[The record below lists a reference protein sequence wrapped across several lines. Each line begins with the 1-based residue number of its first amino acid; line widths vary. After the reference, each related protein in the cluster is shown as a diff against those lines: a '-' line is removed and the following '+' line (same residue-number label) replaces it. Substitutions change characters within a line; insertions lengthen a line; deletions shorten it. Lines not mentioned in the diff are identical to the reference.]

1 MVYMRVTLPLL
12 RIQPARAPILRYG
25 VAVLSTTLALIPVL
39 LLPNIAESRLAV
51 FAVAVMVSAWY
62 GGWKPGLVATSFALT
77 VSAYFSFSG
86 EHTPAQYRSTMIRLT
101 LFVVLAMLIC
111 WFNAALRA
119 AQESLRRS
127 EINFRSLVT
136 NAPYGICRCDSA
148 GQLLD
153 ANPAL
158 LAMLGY
164 PSAKELVGQHLGGLY
179 ADTQHWFELA
189 DFLRSAAP
197 FTGLI
202 AEWKRKDGSG
212 TVVRVSGRA
221 VSNGDRGKTFEL
233 FAEDVTE
240 RRALEQQLR
249 QSQKMEAVGRL
260 AGGIAHDFNNLL
272 MVISGYSEFLLDRL
286 GPDPALRGPAQEIA
300 SASGSATTLTR
311 QLLAFSRKQM
321 LAPKILDLNGVVT
334 ENLKMLTRVIG
345 EDIDL
350 VMVPAPGLGTVR
362 ADAGQ
367 IEQVIMNLAVNARDA
382 MPSGGKLTIETSNV
396 SLDEEYARFHAP
408 LRPGNYVLLSISDTG
423 AGMDSETQSHIFEP
437 FFTTKGPK
445 GTGLGLS
452 TVYGIVK
459 QSGGYIWVY
468 SEPGKGST
476 FKIYLPRV
484 AETVESPAQV
494 IVPAESAA
502 TEPGTETILLVEDE
516 ANLRYLARQYLEK
529 QGYRVIEAA
538 DGAVAMQIAVAHD
551 KMIHLLLTDVIMPG
565 MNGREL
571 AQRISEIR
579 PNVKVL
585 YMSGYTENVI
595 GRNGTLD
602 AGVTLLQKPFTLRDL
617 KSKVREVL
625 DTNPIS
631 PEVVMSVHTAHA
643 KASHP
648 QLPLSRAQ
656 RFQLHLPLKYR
667 RLDEEKWHDGE
678 TRNISR
684 SGLLFQ
690 AEDLLQPNVILEI
703 NLVLPA
709 EIAGLSAYRSGL
721 PGRSCANGKR
731 QTARKCRPPWPQKFF
746 SITSSTDRSCRGLKS
761 SCEHPVPSKTGFLG
775 TRYWVLA
782 TRCQLFPQRIHFLSH
797 RVLQL
802 FDPFA
807 GHG

>member
-1 MVYMRVTLPLL
+1 MRVSLPLL
-12 RIQPARAPILRYG
+12 SIQPARAPILRYG
-25 VAVLSTTLALIPVL
+25 VAVLSTTLALIPAL
-39 LLPNIAESRLAV
+39 LLPNITESRLAV

-77 VSAYFSFSG
+77 VSAYFSFSS
-86 EHTPAQYRSTMIRLT
+86 EQTPAQFRSTMIRLS
-101 LFVVLAMLIC
+101 LFVVLAALIC
-111 WFNAALRA
+111 WLNAALRA

-127 EINFRSLVT
+127 EMNFRSLVT

-158 LAMLGY
+158 LTMLGY
-164 PSAKELVGQHLGGLY
+164 SSPSELVGKHLGGLY
-179 ADTQHWFELA
+179 SDTHRWFELA
-189 DFLRSAAP
+189 DYLRSAAP
-197 FTGLI
+197 FNGLI
-202 AEWKRKDGSG
+202 AEWKRKDGI
-212 TVVRVSGRA
+212 TILVRVSGRA
-221 VSNGDRGKTFEL
+221 VCNDERKTAFEL

-240 RRALEQQLR
+240 RRALEQQLQ
-249 QSQKMEAVGRL
+249 QSQKMEAIGRL

-300 SASGSATTLTR
+300 GASQRASSLTR

-350 VMVPAPGLGTVR
+350 VMVPAPSLGAVR

-367 IEQVIMNLAVNARDA
+367 IDQVIMNLAVNARDA

-408 LRPGNYVLLSISDTG
+408 LRPGDYVMLAISDTG
-423 AGMDSETQSHIFEP
+423 LGMDSETQSHIFEP

-459 QSGGYIWVY
+459 QSGGYIWVN
-468 SEPGKGST
+468 SEPGKGTS
-476 FKIYLPRV
+476 FKIYLPRI
-484 AETVESPAQV
+484 AERAEPAQV
-494 IVPAESAA
+494 VASNESAFI
-502 TEPGTETILLVEDE
+502 EPGTETILLAEDE
-516 ANLRYLARQYLEK
+516 ANLRYLARQFLEK
-529 QGYRVIEAA
+529 QGYKVIEAA
-538 DGAVAMQIAVAHD
+538 DGAVAMQIAVAHEGV
-551 KMIHLLLTDVIMPG
+551 IHLLLTDVIMPG

-579 PNVKVL
+579 PQTKVL

-595 GRNGTLD
+595 GHNGTLD
-602 AGVTLLQKPFTLRDL
+602 AGVRLLQKPFTLRDL

-625 DTNPIS
+625 DSTPFPQDAEKPVRS
-631 PEVVMSVHTAHA
+631 AYAAAARGPE
-643 KASHP
+643 
-648 QLPLSRAQ
+648 LPLSRAP

-667 RLDEEKWHDGE
+667 RLDEDKWHDGE
-678 TRNISR
+678 TRDISR
-684 SGLLFQ
+684 SGLLFR
-690 AEDLLQPNVILEI
+690 AEDALQPNIQLEI
-703 NLVLPA
+703 NLVLPS
-709 EIAGLSAYRSGL
+709 EIAGLS
-721 PGRSCANGKR
+721 P
-731 QTARKCRPPWPQKFF
+731 TEV
-746 SITSSTDRSCRGLKS
+746 ICRG
-761 SCEHPVPSKTGFLG
+761 EVVRTIEPLG
-775 TRYWVLA
+775 KEMSPALA
-782 TRCQLFPQRIHFLSH
+782 AKILQYHFQHGSQLPR
-797 RVLQL
+797 
-802 FDPFA
+802 A
-807 GHG
+807 

>member
-86 EHTPAQYRSTMIRLT
+86 EHTPAQFRSTMLRLA
-101 LFVVLAMLIC
+101 LFVVLAALIC
-111 WFNAALRA
+111 WFNAALRY
-119 AQESLRRS
+119 AQEGLRRS
-127 EINFRSLVT
+127 EMNFRSLVT

-153 ANPAL
+153 VNPAL
-158 LAMLGY
+158 LSMLGY
-164 PSAKELVGQHLGGLY
+164 SSAKELSGKHLGALY
-179 ADTQHWFELA
+179 ADTQQWFELA
-189 DFLRSAAP
+189 DHLRSATP
-197 FTGLI
+197 FNGLI
-202 AEWKRKDGSG
+202 VEWMRKDG
-212 TVVRVSGRA
+212 TATAVRVSGRA
-221 VSNGDRGKTFEL
+221 VSNGDKEKTFEL

-240 RRALEQQLR
+240 HRALEQQLR

-286 GPDPALRGPAQEIA
+286 GPEPALRAPAQEIA
-300 SASGSATTLTR
+300 NAAGRATALTR

-350 VMVPAPGLGTVR
+350 VMVPATSLGTVR

-396 SLDEEYARFHAP
+396 SLDDEYARFHAP
-408 LRPGNYVLLSISDTG
+408 LKPGNYVMLAISDTG

-468 SEPGKGST
+468 SEPGRGTT

-484 AETVESPAQV
+484 ADAVETPVHIA
-494 IVPAESAA
+494 IPAESAA
-502 TEPGTETILLVEDE
+502 PEPGTETILLVEDE
-516 ANLRYLARQYLEK
+516 ANLRYLARQFLEK
-529 QGYRVIEAA
+529 QGYRVIDAA
-538 DGAVAMQIAVAHD
+538 DGAVAMQIAVAHEGV
-551 KMIHLLLTDVIMPG
+551 IHLLLTDVIMPG

-602 AGVTLLQKPFTLRDL
+602 AGVRLLQKPFTLRDL
-617 KSKVREVL
+617 KNKVREVL
-625 DTNPIS
+625 DSTTFP
-631 PEVVMSVHTAHA
+631 PEVAMSAHTAYA
-643 KASHP
+643 KAA
-648 QLPLSRAQ
+648 QLPSSRAQ
-656 RFQLHLPLKYR
+656 RFQLQLPLKYR
-667 RLDEEKWHDGE
+667 RLDEEKWHAGE

-709 EIAGLSAYRSGL
+709 EIAGLSPTEVVCKGEVVRTIESNGEKMPPALAAKILQYHFQHGSQL
-721 PGRSCANGKR
+721 PRA
-731 QTARKCRPPWPQKFF
+731 
-746 SITSSTDRSCRGLKS
+746 
-761 SCEHPVPSKTGFLG
+761 
-775 TRYWVLA
+775 
-782 TRCQLFPQRIHFLSH
+782 
-797 RVLQL
+797 
-802 FDPFA
+802 
-807 GHG
+807 